1 MRQIISGDRQE
12 TVQNHQLKIIPLVFI
27 ISYQTDFTL
36 QKIGSTSREYFPGW
50 NVKLLYCYVVF
61 ILVIF
66 LEKTCDG
73 RAKDQLEIIRMYIP

>member
-1 MRQIISGDRQE
+1 MRHIISGDRQE
-12 TVQNHQLKIIPLVFI
+12 VQNNQLKIIPLVFI
-27 ISYQTDFTL
+27 ISYQADFTS
-36 QKIGSTSREYFPGW
+36 QKIGSTSREYCPGW
-50 NVKLLYCYVVF
+50 NDKLLYLVVF